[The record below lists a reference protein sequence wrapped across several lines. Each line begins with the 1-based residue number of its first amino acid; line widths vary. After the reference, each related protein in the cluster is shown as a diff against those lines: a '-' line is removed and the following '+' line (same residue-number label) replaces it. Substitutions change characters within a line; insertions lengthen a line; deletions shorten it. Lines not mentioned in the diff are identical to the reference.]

1 MPSDHRSSAQL
12 TDTKGTLTE
21 DEASFNTLT
30 GTAMTREHAPHI
42 EPSKHSTKEV
52 DEFLRQVEANVD
64 VSPGP
69 GSPAII
75 KPNKDLGEDGKPDN
89 ETPKNPRT

>member
-1 MPSDHRSSAQL
+1 
-12 TDTKGTLTE
+12 
-21 DEASFNTLT
+21 
-30 GTAMTREHAPHI
+30 MTHHDPAHI

-64 VSPGP
+64 GSLGS

-75 KPNKDLGEDGKPDN
+75 KPTNDLGEDGEPDN
-89 ETPKNPRT
+89 EPPKNPRT

>member
-1 MPSDHRSSAQL
+1 
-12 TDTKGTLTE
+12 
-21 DEASFNTLT
+21 
-30 GTAMTREHAPHI
+30 MTHQDPAHI

-64 VSPGP
+64 GSLGS

-75 KPNKDLGEDGKPDN
+75 KPKKDLGEDGKPVN
-89 ETPKNPRT
+89 ETPKNSRT

>member
-1 MPSDHRSSAQL
+1 M
-12 TDTKGTLTE
+12 E
-21 DEASFNTLT
+21 DEEACNTLT
-30 GTAMTREHAPHI
+30 GTAMTRESPMHI

-64 VSPGP
+64 DSEGT

-75 KPNKDLGEDGKPDN
+75 KPNKDLGEDGKPAN